1 MLENRDREYY
11 KNLRLKLNKIVIYR
25 NILQDEIIKELILL
39 IDMASKEKVEI
50 SDIENTYYNLN
61 FKLVNTAENLGLG
74 GNLLKTYILYSI
86 LKDENVFSL
95 ACEKYCAKLEGSI
108 YNIALKDMSI
118 LKELLD
124 LDLSYLKN
132 IIDFDFHEIEEYIP
146 TLNRAS
152 MKEFEEYK
160 KLILEAATVTEMLEE
175 IAKYYYS
182 VGSGE
187 SARFVAFRWNN
198 EKGLIGIKNYDN
210 IPLDSIIGYRRQK
223 EILIKNTE
231 AFLNGFEANNVLLV
245 GARGTGKS
253 SSVKALINEYSNRG
267 LRIVEIKKDQ
277 LIYLNDI
284 LEKLRDKGKRFIIF
298 IDDLSF
304 EEDEIEYKQM
314 KSVLDGGVEKKPNN
328 VLIYAT
334 SNRRHLIKE
343 VWKDNKDIYGEEIH
357 SSDTVNEKM
366 SLSDRFGITIVY
378 ASPSQKEYLE
388 IVKGIAN
395 INGLEISAD
404 ILQKEAVKW
413 ELNQNGRSGRSAKQ
427 FINYFKST
435 IS

>member
-1 MLENRDREYY
+1 MLENRGREYY
-11 KNLRLKLNKIVIYR
+11 KALSQKLNKIVIYR
-25 NILQDEIIKELILL
+25 NVLKDDIINDLRLL
-39 IDMASKEKVEI
+39 IDMLSRENIEVNEI
-50 SDIENTYYNLN
+50 EDLYCSLN
-61 FKLVNTAENLGLG
+61 FKLINTAENLGLR
-74 GNLLKTYILYSI
+74 GNLLKAYVVYSI

-95 ACEKYCAKLEGSI
+95 ACEKYSAKIEGSM
-108 YNIALKDMSI
+108 YYIALKDMVI
-118 LKELLD
+118 LNELLD
-124 LDLSYLKN
+124 LDLSYLKHV
-132 IIDFDFHEIEEYIP
+132 IDFEFNEVEEYIP
-146 TLNRAS
+146 TLNKDLIAV
-152 MKEFEEYK
+152 FEEHK
-160 KLILEAATVTEMLEE
+160 KLILEATTVTDMLGE
-175 IAKYYYS
+175 IIKYYYS

-198 EKGLIGIKNYDN
+198 EKGLVGIRNYDA
-210 IPLDSIIGYRRQK
+210 ITLESIIGYKGQK

-231 AFLNGFEANNVLLV
+231 AFLNGFESNNVLLV

-314 KSVLDGGVEKKPNN
+314 KSVLDGGVEKTPSN

-343 VWKDNKDIYGEEIH
+343 VWSDNKDIYGEEIH

-366 SLSDRFGITIVY
+366 SLSDRFGITIMY
-378 ASPSQKEYLE
+378 ASPNQKEYLE

-395 INGLEISAD
+395 INGLEVGSD

-435 IS
+435 VR